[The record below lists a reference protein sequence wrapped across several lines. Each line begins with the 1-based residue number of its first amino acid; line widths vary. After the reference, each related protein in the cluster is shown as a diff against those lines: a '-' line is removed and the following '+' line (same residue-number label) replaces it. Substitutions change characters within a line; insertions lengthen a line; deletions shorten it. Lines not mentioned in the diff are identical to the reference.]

1 MDNSK
6 KRIAVFDC
14 FEVDGLKDFG
24 WHENLN
30 NLEQIELQLDLLK
43 VMPYKV

>member
-1 MDNSK
+1 MNNNK
-6 KRIAVFDC
+6 RRIAVFDC
-14 FEVDGLKDFG
+14 FEVNGLKDFDG
-24 WHENLN
+24 HENLN